1 MKLSNIIKSTLVGI
15 TCITSIASAANYSL
29 VSQIA
34 EVTASSIESTQYPAS
49 NLTDGNK
56 DTRWA
61 SEFADGQEVIL
72 DLRSSQYIDRVAL
85 TWEGA
90 YASTYTVSTSNDLV
104 HWEFQ
109 YTQVHGM
116 GGVEVETRDMG
127 KFQYVKIALDYRA
140 TSYGFSLYEVE
151 VFTDLDLHLEATTI
165 KLNAH
170 SDWGRKPLPSCDN
183 STVGTIAVQKEG
195 HYTINT
201 VVYSCV
207 SYSAPN
213 LTSTLFG
220 WVKLAEGAQLLD

>member
-1 MKLSNIIKSTLVGI
+1 MKLNTIIKSTLVGI
-15 TCITSIASAANYSL
+15 TCITSLASAANYSL
-29 VSQIA
+29 ISQIA
-34 EVTASSIESTQYPAS
+34 EVTASSIESNEYPAS

-56 DTRWA
+56 TTRWA

-72 DLRSSQYIDRVAL
+72 DLRSSQYIDKIAF

-90 YASTYTVSTSNDLV
+90 YASMYTVSTSNDLV
-104 HWEFQ
+104 HWDSQ

-127 KFQYVKIALDYRA
+127 KYQYVKIALDYRA

-151 VFTDLDLHLEATTI
+151 VFTDLDLHLKATTI

-183 STVGTIAVQKEG
+183 STVGTIAVQQEG
-195 HYTINT
+195 HYSINT
-201 VVYSCV
+201 IVYSCL
-207 SYSAPN
+207 SYTHPSLP
-213 LTSTLFG
+213 SKLFG